1 MLRELRP
8 AAIGLLLLTVLCGGV
23 YPAVMTGIGW
33 LVLPH
38 AAHGSIVSVGG
49 KTLASELIAQSEEDP
64 RRFWPRPSATTKPYD
79 ATSSSGS
86 NLGPSNPALVDAVKQ
101 RIGKLR
107 AADPENTRVLP
118 IDLVTTSGSGL
129 DPDISVAAAL
139 YQAPRIARLRGVPV
153 ERIDALI
160 AASTEGRL
168 FGLYG
173 EPRVNVGRLN
183 RQLERL
189 AQ

>member
-1 MLRELRP
+1 MMRELRP
-8 AAIGLLLLTVLCGGV
+8 AMIGLLLLTVLCGGI
-23 YPAVMTGIGW
+23 YPAVVTGIGW
-33 LVLPH
+33 LVMPH

-49 KTLASELIAQSEEDP
+49 KTVGSELIAQSEEDP

-86 NLGPSNPALVDAVKQ
+86 NLGPSNPALLDAVKA
-101 RIGKLR
+101 RIAKLR
-107 AADPENTRVLP
+107 TADPENTRVLP
-118 IDLVTTSGSGL
+118 IDLVTASGSGL
-129 DPDISVAAAL
+129 DPDISVAAAR
-139 YQAPRIARLRGVPV
+139 YQAPRIARLRNVSI
-153 ERIDALI
+153 ERVDALI
-160 AASTEGRL
+160 TDATEGRL

-173 EPRVNVGRLN
+173 EPHVNVGRLN